1 MSASFTPGPW
11 LVHTTNRIVVQA
23 DGAFASVTVKDG
35 KVTGDVLPNSICLL
49 RDPADDFSEDE
60 TLANGHLIAAAPE
73 LLEALEAILDAL
85 QKHVGRSDLE
95 AQPGTPVFKARAARA
110 ALAKAR
116 SPQ

>member
-35 KVTGDVLPNSICLL
+35 KVTGDDLPNSICLL

-60 TLANGHLIAAAPE
+60 TLANGFLIAAAPE
-73 LLEALEAILDAL
+73 LLEALENMEAMFCGRAHDDGEQLAIR
-85 QKHVGRSDLE
+85 K
-95 AQPGTPVFKARAARA
+95 ARA